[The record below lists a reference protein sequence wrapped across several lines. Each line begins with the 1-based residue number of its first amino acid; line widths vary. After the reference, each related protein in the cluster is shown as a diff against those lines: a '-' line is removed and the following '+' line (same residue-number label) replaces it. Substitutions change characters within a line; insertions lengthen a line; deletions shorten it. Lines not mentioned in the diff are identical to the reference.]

1 MSTLISTP
9 TRSGVVYP
17 ESDGQ
22 PIAENTLQFRWIVTI
37 KEGLEVVFRDRQD
50 VFIAGDLFWY
60 PVEGDPKIRVAPDV
74 MIVFGRPKRHRR
86 SYLQWEEGGIAP
98 QVIFEI
104 LSPGNRTWEMEQKL
118 LFYERYGVQE
128 YYVYDPE
135 LIELSGWLR
144 EKDEL
149 REITQINGW
158 TSQLLGIRF
167 VLQPSILEIFDPE
180 NHPFLTYLEL
190 VQQRDKIAQ
199 ELGQIAQELG
209 QIAEERDQIAEERDQ
224 IAEELGQIAEERDQI
239 AQERDQIAE
248 ERDQIAEERDQ
259 IARQRDAEGLRAE
272 RLAAQLRAMGIEPD
286 A

>member
-1 MSTLISTP
+1 MSTSISTP

-37 KEGLEVVFRDRQD
+37 KEGLEALFRDRPD
-50 VFIAGDLFWY
+50 VFIAGDFFWY
-60 PVEGDPKIRVAPDV
+60 PVEGNPKIRVAPDV
-74 MIVFGRPKRHRR
+74 MIVFGRPKGDRP

-118 LFYERYGVQE
+118 LFYERYGIQE
-128 YYVYDPE
+128 YYIYDPE
-135 LIELSGWLR
+135 MVELSGWLR
-144 EKDEL
+144 DQDEL

-167 VLQPSILEIFDPE
+167 VLKPSTLEIYDPD
-180 NHPFLTYLEL
+180 NHRFLTYLEL
-190 VQQRDKIAQ
+190 VEQRDRIAK
-199 ELGQIAQELG
+199 ERDQIT
-209 QIAEERDQIAEERDQ
+209 EERDQIAE
-224 IAEELGQIAEERDQI
+224 
-239 AQERDQIAE
+239 ERDQIAE

-259 IARQRDAEGLRAE
+259 IARQREAENLRAE
-272 RLAAQLRAMGIEPD
+272 RLAAQLRAMGIEPG

>member
-1 MSTLISTP
+1 MSTSISTP

-37 KEGLEVVFRDRQD
+37 KENLEALFCDRPD
-50 VFIAGDLFWY
+50 VFIAGDFFWY

-74 MIVFGRPKRHRR
+74 MIVFGRPKGDRR
-86 SYLQWEEGGIAP
+86 SYLQWAEGGIAP

-128 YYVYDPE
+128 YYIYDPE
-135 LIELSGWLR
+135 MVELSGWLR
-144 EKDEL
+144 EQDEL

-158 TSQLLGIRF
+158 TSQRLGIRF
-167 VLQPSILEIFDPE
+167 VLKPSTLEILDPD

-190 VQQRDKIAQ
+190 VEQ
-199 ELGQIAQELG
+199 
-209 QIAEERDQIAEERDQ
+209 RDQIAEERD
-224 IAEELGQIAEERDQI
+224 R
-239 AQERDQIAE
+239 
-248 ERDQIAEERDQ
+248 
-259 IARQRDAEGLRAE
+259 IARQRDAESLRAE

>member
-22 PIAENTLQFRWIVTI
+22 PIAENTLQFRRIVTI
-37 KEGLEVVFRDRQD
+37 KEGLEAVFRDRQD

-74 MIVFGRPKRHRR
+74 MIVFGRPKRERR

-135 LIELSGWLR
+135 MIELSGWLR

-167 VLQPSILEIFDPE
+167 VLQPSTLEIFDPE

-199 ELGQIAQELG
+199 ELGQIA
-209 QIAEERDQIAEERDQ
+209 EERDQIAEERDQ
-224 IAEELGQIAEERDQI
+224 V
-239 AQERDQIAE
+239 AQERDQVAQ
-248 ERDQIAEERDQ
+248 ERDQVAQERDQ

-272 RLAAQLRAMGIEPD
+272 RLAAQLRALGIEPD

>member
-37 KEGLEVVFRDRQD
+37 KEGLEAVFRDRPD
-50 VFIAGDLFWY
+50 VFIAGDFFWY

-74 MIVFGRPKRHRR
+74 MVVFGRPKGDRP

-118 LFYERYGVQE
+118 LFYERHGVQE

-135 LIELSGWLR
+135 MIELSGWLR

-149 REITQINGW
+149 REIMPINGW
-158 TSQLLGIRF
+158 TSRLLGIRF
-167 VLQPSILEIFDPE
+167 VLQPSTLEIFDPE
-180 NHPFLTYLEL
+180 NRPFLTYLEL
-190 VQQRDKIAQ
+190 VQQRD
-199 ELGQIAQELG
+199 QIAMELS
-209 QIAEERDQIAEERDQ
+209 QTTIERDQIAAERDR
-224 IAEELGQIAEERDQI
+224 IS
-239 AQERDQIAE
+239 
-248 ERDQIAEERDQ
+248 
-259 IARQRDAEGLRAE
+259 RQRDAEGLRAE
-272 RLAAQLRAMGIEPD
+272 RLAAQLRALGIEPD

>member
-22 PIAENTLQFRWIVTI
+22 PIAENTLQFRWIVTV
-37 KEGLEVVFRDRQD
+37 KEGLEAVFRDRQD
-50 VFIAGDLFWY
+50 VFIAGDLFWS

-74 MIVFGRPKRHRR
+74 MIVFGRPKRDRR

-135 LIELSGWLR
+135 MIELSGWLR

-149 REITQINGW
+149 REISPINGW

-167 VLQPSILEIFDPE
+167 VLQLSTLEIFDPE

-190 VQQRDKIAQ
+190 VQQRDQIAK
-199 ELGQIAQELG
+199 ELGQIAKELG
-209 QIAEERDQIAEERDQ
+209 QIAE
-224 IAEELGQIAEERDQI
+224 
-239 AQERDQIAE
+239 ERDQIAE

-272 RLAAQLRAMGIEPD
+272 RLAAQLRALGIEPD

>member
-37 KEGLEVVFRDRQD
+37 KEGLEAVFRDRQD

-74 MIVFGRPKRHRR
+74 MIVFGRPKRERR

-135 LIELSGWLR
+135 MIELSGWLR

-149 REITQINGW
+149 REISAINGW

-167 VLQPSILEIFDPE
+167 VLQPSTLEIFDPE

-190 VQQRDKIAQ
+190 VQQRD
-199 ELGQIAQELG
+199 QIAQ
-209 QIAEERDQIAEERDQ
+209 
-224 IAEELGQIAEERDQI
+224 ERDQI
-239 AQERDQIAE
+239 AQERDQVAQ
-248 ERDQIAEERDQ
+248 ERDQMAQERDQ
-259 IARQRDAEGLRAE
+259 VAQERDQVAQERDQMSRQRDAEGLRAE

>member
-149 REITQINGW
+149 REISPINGW

-167 VLQPSILEIFDPE
+167 VLQPSTLEIFDPE

-190 VQQRDKIAQ
+190 VQQRDQIAK
-199 ELGQIAQELG
+199 ELGQIAKELG
-209 QIAEERDQIAEERDQ
+209 QIAE
-224 IAEELGQIAEERDQI
+224 
-239 AQERDQIAE
+239 ERDQIAE

-272 RLAAQLRAMGIEPD
+272 RLAAQLRALGIEPD

>member
-37 KEGLEVVFRDRQD
+37 KEGLEAVFRDRQD

-74 MIVFGRPKRHRR
+74 MIVFGRPKRDRR

-135 LIELSGWLR
+135 MIELSGWLR

-149 REITQINGW
+149 REISPINGW

-167 VLQPSILEIFDPE
+167 VLQPSTLEIFDPE

-190 VQQRDKIAQ
+190 VQQRDQIAK
-199 ELGQIAQELG
+199 ELGQIAKELG

-224 IAEELGQIAEERDQI
+224 IAEERG
-239 AQERDQIAE
+239 
-248 ERDQIAEERDQ
+248 QIAEERDQ

-272 RLAAQLRAMGIEPD
+272 RLAAQLRALGIEPD